1 MRISSFD
8 LLKVFLH
15 TGLTAIGSSYAAI
28 EPLRR
33 HVVEEK
39 GWMDADTFGQCLT
52 LTQAMPG
59 IFGLNLAS
67 YVGHRLAGWRGSVL
81 AVLGMLAAP
90 LALVAV
96 VSPFVGD
103 LRSSAWLAS
112 FLKGTAPAIVA
123 LILLPVLGMLNKET
137 LSLSTI
143 WIPVGAAVAIAL
155 MGISPTYIIAGLVFM
170 ALLYALLMHPDE

>member
-33 HVVEEK
+33 HVVEAK

-67 YVGHRLAGWRGSVL
+67 YVGHRLAGWRGRVL

-90 LALVAV
+90 
-96 VSPFVGD
+96 
-103 LRSSAWLAS
+103 
-112 FLKGTAPAIVA
+112 
-123 LILLPVLGMLNKET
+123 
-137 LSLSTI
+137 
-143 WIPVGAAVAIAL
+143 
-155 MGISPTYIIAGLVFM
+155 
-170 ALLYALLMHPDE
+170 

>member
-81 AVLGMLAAP
+81 AVLGML
-90 LALVAV
+90 
-96 VSPFVGD
+96 
-103 LRSSAWLAS
+103 
-112 FLKGTAPAIVA
+112 
-123 LILLPVLGMLNKET
+123 NKET

-143 WIPVGAAVAIAL
+143 WIPVGAALAIAL